1 MRAKQNFFWEE
12 EKVAYTQSYT
22 YLRATFSEPWLS
34 LWRHDVL
41 NFLVERQP
49 FMPLKGFRTYK
60 IPRSKTTLW
69 WFDKLVKPTLFCGE
83 EIWGLITSFND
94 CLHDKVHYDIIQ
106 TEMGATPIVTIA
118 YSDHRQV
125 SDRFGNSLIKATQDS
140 IYVAKTAC

>member
-1 MRAKQNFFWEE
+1 M
-12 EKVAYTQSYT
+12 
-22 YLRATFSEPWLS
+22 
-34 LWRHDVL
+34 L

-94 CLHDKVHYDIIQ
+94 CLHDKEQSIGVPWYNQ
-106 TEMGATPIVTIA
+106 AEMGATT
-118 YSDHRQV
+118 
-125 SDRFGNSLIKATQDS
+125 LIIEALF
-140 IYVAKTAC
+140 